1 MLKSTTIR
9 CAALAAALTLSCGTT
24 AAGEPERPMG
34 WTDGAETMRVTV
46 EDGQIDTIS
55 GIVYHQVKSLRAA
68 RQLRMTLM
76 IPRTKEKK
84 PAVVYFPGGL
94 HVGRPRKVHRNA
106 LCARPS
112 GLCRG
117 GGRIPHGSEPLPG
130 APRRRQG
137 RSALSSRPRRRARDR
152 SRTHRPFAT
161 SRG

>member
-68 RQLRMTLM
+68 R
-76 IPRTKEKK
+76 
-84 PAVVYFPGGL
+84 
-94 HVGRPRKVHRNA
+94 
-106 LCARPS
+106 
-112 GLCRG
+112 
-117 GGRIPHGSEPLPG
+117 
-130 APRRRQG
+130 
-137 RSALSSRPRRRARDR
+137 
-152 SRTHRPFAT
+152 
-161 SRG
+161 